1 MRSCPGGTREL
12 LRSVAR
18 VVALATLGTLTG
30 CDRPP
35 EPVPPSR
42 TVLSDELVVLVR
54 PGPATFHVRP
64 DGEATGFDADLAR
77 LFAARK
83 KLSVR
88 FVPIGNA
95 TELLDKVAN
104 RQAHLGAGGLYR
116 PLRRNAANAPAGS
129 DAPQVLWTSGYY
141 HVDPVLI
148 YNADGFRPTSWK
160 DLLGERV
167 TYMQHTG
174 LDDQLAALRTAH
186 AGVQWEGTDAPTT
199 ESLVA
204 QVSDGTRD
212 YAIVPSNVAA
222 LSRNV
227 YLGFDVAFALD
238 GRRELAWVVPPG
250 EEALRDEIDKWFAE
264 IRRNGT
270 LDRLIERH
278 FGHANEVGRIDA
290 GIFQERIR
298 SILPNFRQA
307 FETAQQA
314 TGIEWRLLAAVAYQE
329 SQWDPQA
336 TSETGV
342 RGMMQLTEDTARHLG
357 VVDRLDPKLSIQ
369 AAARYLRSL
378 KDKLPARIQEPDRTW
393 LALAAFNIGLGH
405 LEDARV
411 LAQKLKLNPDL
422 WADVKKTL
430 PLLAQP
436 EHYETARLGYARGG
450 MPVAFVDRVRAYYD
464 VLLAH
469 QPLYQPRLQVVVN
482 APREPA
488 RAVQREAALPMQPE
502 TGAAILP

>member
-1 MRSCPGGTREL
+1 MRSAAQVL
-12 LRSVAR
+12 
-18 VVALATLGTLTG
+18 ALATLGTLSA

-35 EPVPPSR
+35 EPAPPAPPAR

-54 PGPATFHVRP
+54 PGPATFHTSP
-64 DGEATGFDADLAR
+64 NGEASGFDADLAR
-77 LFAARK
+77 LFATRK

-88 FVPIGNA
+88 FVPVANA
-95 TELLDKVAN
+95 SELLQKVA
-104 RQAHLGAGGLYR
+104 RHEAQLGAGGLYR
-116 PLRRNAANAPAGS
+116 PARSDAGNAAAE
-129 DAPQVLWTSGYY
+129 PQVLWTSGYH

-148 YNADGFRPTSWK
+148 YNADGFRPSGWK
-160 DLLGERV
+160 DLQGERV
-167 TYMQHTG
+167 TYIEHTG
-174 LDDQLAALRTAH
+174 LDDQLAKLRNAH
-186 AGVQWEGTDAPTT
+186 PAVQWEGTDAP
-199 ESLVA
+199 SHDALVA
-204 QVSDGTRD
+204 QVSDGSRD

-227 YLGFDVAFALD
+227 YLGFDVAFAVD

-250 EEALRDEIDKWFAE
+250 EETLRDEINTWFAE

-290 GIFQERIR
+290 GILQERIR
-298 SILPNFRQA
+298 SVLPQFRQA

-342 RGMMQLTEDTARHLG
+342 RGMMQLTEETARHLG

-369 AAARYLRSL
+369 AAARYLRTL
-378 KDKLPARIQEPDRTW
+378 KEKLPARIQEPDRTW

-422 WADVKKTL
+422 WADVKKAL

-436 EHYETARLGYARGG
+436 EHYETAKLGYARGG
-450 MPVAFVDRVRAYYD
+450 MPVAFVDRVRGYYD

-469 QPLYQPRLQVVVN
+469 QPLYQPRLQVS
-482 APREPA
+482 ATAKREPA
-488 RAVQREAALPMQPE
+488 AAAQREAALSGPREP
-502 TGAAILP
+502 GAVVLP

>member
-1 MRSCPGGTREL
+1 ML
-12 LRSVAR
+12 LRSLAQ
-18 VVALATLGTLTG
+18 VVALATLGTLGG

-35 EPVPPSR
+35 EPAPPSR
-42 TVLSDELVVLVR
+42 TVLKDELVVLVR
-54 PGPATFHVRP
+54 PGPATFHAGMG
-64 DGEATGFDADLAR
+64 GEVTGFDADLAR

-88 FVPIGNA
+88 FVPMTDA
-95 TELLDKVAN
+95 SELLDQIA
-104 RQAHLGAGGLYR
+104 RGGAQIGAGGLYR
-116 PLRRNAANAPAGS
+116 PVGHGS
-129 DAPQVLWTSGYY
+129 AQRSPDPGAPQVLWSSGYY
-141 HVDPVLI
+141 NVDPVLI
-148 YNADGFRPTSWK
+148 YSADGFRPSGWK
-160 DLLGERV
+160 DLQGERV
-167 TYMQHTG
+167 SYLEHTG
-174 LDDQLAALRTAH
+174 LEDQLARLRH
-186 AGVQWEGTDAPTT
+186 DHPGVQWEGTNGPSADA
-199 ESLVA
+199 LVA

-238 GRRELAWVVPPG
+238 GRRELAWAVPPG
-250 EEALRDEIDKWFAE
+250 EERLRDEINTWFAE

-270 LDRLIERH
+270 LERLVERH
-278 FGHANEVGRIDA
+278 FGHTNEVGRIDA

-298 SILPNFRQA
+298 SILPEFRQA

-329 SQWDPQA
+329 SQWDPHA

-357 VVDRLDPKLSIQ
+357 VVDRLDPRLSIQ
-369 AAARYLRSL
+369 AAARYLRTL
-378 KDKLPARIQEPDRTW
+378 KEKLPSRIQEPDRTW

-411 LAQKLKLNPDL
+411 LAQKLNLNPDL
-422 WADVKKTL
+422 WSDVKKTL

-469 QPLYQPRLQVVVN
+469 QPLYQPRLQVLVKGRRDAAAPAAEALASIPHESGAVV
-482 APREPA
+482 
-488 RAVQREAALPMQPE
+488 LP
-502 TGAAILP
+502 